1 VTKEDSMAAKIDRIV
16 DAHVHLWDPD
26 RTDMYPYLTGL
37 RDLKMGDIS
46 GWARYFDQKTYF
58 AEAANW
64 NVQKFVHIAAGTDF
78 VGETRER
85 QEEADATGHPDA
97 IIGGVS
103 LRVPAAEAVEQLD
116 AQMSAPRFRGVRPM
130 GGSTDVV
137 PSPEVLAALQER
149 DLVLE
154 MLARPDQIAGWAD
167 ALEGWNDLTVVVEHA
182 GWPHS
187 GSDEEFAV
195 WKPGIS
201 TLASLGSAVHCKLSG
216 LSTGFGTVGVDAFRP
231 WIDHC
236 LESFGVDRCFFA
248 SNVPPDGANGSFDD
262 LYSTYSELTAD
273 LDGPSRERLFASN
286 AEQLYRC

>member
-1 VTKEDSMAAKIDRIV
+1 MAGEIDRIV

-64 NVQKFVHIAAGTDF
+64 NVQKFVHVAAGTDF

-103 LRVPAAEAVEQLD
+103 LRVPEAEAVEQLD
-116 AQMSAPRFRGVRPM
+116 TQMTASRFRGVRPM

-137 PSPEVLAALQER
+137 PSAGVLAALEER
-149 DLVLE
+149 RLVLE
-154 MLARPDQIAGWAD
+154 MLARPSQIEGWAN
-167 ALEGWNDLTVVVEHA
+167 ALDGWGDLTVVVEHA
-182 GWPHS
+182 GWPDS
-187 GSDEEFAV
+187 GSADEFTV
-195 WKPGIS
+195 WKGGIS
-201 TLASLGSAVHCKLSG
+201 RLASLGPSVHCKLSG
-216 LSTGFGTVGVDAFRP
+216 LSTGFGTIDVDTFRP
-231 WIDHC
+231 WIEHC

-248 SNVPPDGANGSFDD
+248 SNVPPDGANGTFDD
-262 LYSTYSELTAD
+262 LYSTYSELTTG
-273 LDGPSRERLFASN
+273 LDATSREKLFASN
-286 AEQLYRC
+286 AERLYRC